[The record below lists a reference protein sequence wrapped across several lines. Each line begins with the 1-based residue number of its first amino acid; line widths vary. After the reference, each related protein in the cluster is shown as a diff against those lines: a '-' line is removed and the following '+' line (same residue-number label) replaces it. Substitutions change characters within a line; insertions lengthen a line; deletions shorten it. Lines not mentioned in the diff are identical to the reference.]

1 MIIISLDKN
10 NNESVS
16 RFNEYEWE
24 ESYKNVK
31 LHCTKSDF
39 NIMAATVKEFKK
51 IEIRFGNFTLIL
63 ENRNGQ
69 IYGIDPRNA
78 ESVRLARI
86 GATRGFIPLIPYDDQ
101 QFIKEQGGTYKF
113 IYNLIKQFDLE
124 G

>member
-1 MIIISLDKN
+1 MIIITLDKN

-16 RFNEYEWE
+16 RCNDYEWE
-24 ESYKNVK
+24 EAYKNVR

-39 NIMAATVKEFKK
+39 NIKAATDKEFMK
-51 IEIRFGNFTLIL
+51 IEIRFGDFTLIL
-63 ENRNGQ
+63 ENRDGK